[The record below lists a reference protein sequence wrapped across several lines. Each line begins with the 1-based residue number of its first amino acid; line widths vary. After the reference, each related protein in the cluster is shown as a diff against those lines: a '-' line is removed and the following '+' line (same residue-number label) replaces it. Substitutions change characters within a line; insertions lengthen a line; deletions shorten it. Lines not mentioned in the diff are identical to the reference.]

1 MVDQARVD
9 DLAGAATV
17 GLPVLV
23 VLVLLLLFLLIPLVN
38 RYRSAMRHLR
48 QEHYPVRLGRTL
60 MRQAKSGVGRPLEH
74 AEDDDDDDDEEEEEI
89 GDGQRLIYLDWN
101 ATSQV
106 RLLGS
111 QRTYLARCL
120 PN

>member
-9 DLAGAATV
+9 ALMGAATV

-38 RYRSAMRHLR
+38 RYRSAMRQLG
-48 QEHYPVRLGRTL
+48 QEHYPVRLMRTL
-60 MRQAKSGVGRPLEH
+60 MRQAKSGVGLPLEH
-74 AEDDDDDDDEEEEEI
+74 AEDDENGDDEEEEEET
-89 GDGQRLIYLDWN
+89 GDGQRPIYMDWN

-111 QRTYLARCL
+111 PCT
-120 PN
+120 